1 MLSRGKRLGSW
12 NISWRWRWMC
22 MKINTATA
30 ICLICF
36 TQLTERDRDVFSIS
50 TSRAIWRLY
59 EITLSQSLVTNQAPS
74 PADPN
79 VSVTFLNASVKG
91 RVELLYIS
99 VCLTQGTLPA
109 GTSTQTDP
117 STCTKSCWNQWKS
130 TSATSQERGYFF
142 GTSSS
147 RITRNGMFSKLTQ
160 QHNGKEIN

>member
-1 MLSRGKRLGSW
+1 
-12 NISWRWRWMC
+12 MC

-30 ICLICF
+30 ICLIYF
-36 TQLTERDRDVFSIS
+36 TQLKEWDRDVFSIS

-99 VCLTQGTLPA
+99 LCLTQGTQPT

-130 TSATSQERGYFF
+130 TSATSQERGFF
-142 GTSSS
+142 LARAAAESQEMGCFPNS
-147 RITRNGMFSKLTQ
+147 
-160 QHNGKEIN
+160 HNSTMEKK

>member
-1 MLSRGKRLGSW
+1 
-12 NISWRWRWMC
+12 MC

-36 TQLTERDRDVFSIS
+36 TQLTEWDRDVFSIS

-79 VSVTFLNASVKG
+79 VSVTFLNASIKG

-99 VCLTQGTLPA
+99 VCLTQGTQPT

-130 TSATSQERGYFF
+130 TSATSQERGYFLARAAAESQEMGCF
-142 GTSSS
+142 PSS
-147 RITRNGMFSKLTQ
+147 
-160 QHNGKEIN
+160 HNSTMEKK

>member
-36 TQLTERDRDVFSIS
+36 TQLTEWDRDVFSIS

-130 TSATSQERGYFF
+130 TSATSQERGYFLAWAAAESQEMGCF
-142 GTSSS
+142 PSS
-147 RITRNGMFSKLTQ
+147 
-160 QHNGKEIN
+160 HNSTMEKK

>member
-36 TQLTERDRDVFSIS
+36 TQLTEWDRDVFSIS

-91 RVELLYIS
+91 RVELLYSS
-99 VCLTQGTLPA
+99 VCLTQGTQPT
-109 GTSTQTDP
+109 GTSTQPDP

-130 TSATSQERGYFF
+130 TSATSQERGYFLAWAAAESQEMGCF
-142 GTSSS
+142 PSS
-147 RITRNGMFSKLTQ
+147 
-160 QHNGKEIN
+160 HNSTMEKK

>member
-1 MLSRGKRLGSW
+1 
-12 NISWRWRWMC
+12 MC

-36 TQLTERDRDVFSIS
+36 TQLTEWDRDVFSIS

-79 VSVTFLNASVKG
+79 VSVTFLNASIKG

-99 VCLTQGTLPA
+99 VCLTQGTQPT

-130 TSATSQERGYFF
+130 TSATSQERGYFLAWAAAESQEMGCF
-142 GTSSS
+142 PSS
-147 RITRNGMFSKLTQ
+147 
-160 QHNGKEIN
+160 HNSTMEKK